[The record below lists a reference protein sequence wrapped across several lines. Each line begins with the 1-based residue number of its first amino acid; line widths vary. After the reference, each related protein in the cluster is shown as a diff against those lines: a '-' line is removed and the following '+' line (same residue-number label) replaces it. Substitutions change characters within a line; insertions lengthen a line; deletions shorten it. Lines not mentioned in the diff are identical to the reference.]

1 MSQDD
6 AAQVFAL
13 EALDLQA
20 SIERNLLDL
29 SEDPSNRDL
38 IDTLFRELHTLKGS
52 SAMFGFTAL
61 SRFVHEFETAFET
74 LREPGG
80 RASAD
85 LVAVALAACDH
96 FERLLTAPEKAGP
109 DSEAILHRLRL
120 SLGGGYGESSQ
131 VSFQGDVPPDLSVNA
146 HTSAGP
152 AQGTGQG
159 DSPLADGWTIRL
171 ALGPQALSLGINPL
185 GVLDDLR
192 GLSADADIRILCDK
206 TITLDAL
213 DPLEP
218 PFAWEIRLPATVERA
233 QLDDVFLFV
242 SDDLSL
248 DIRRAGTQAPDGVVE
263 DQRHTEHPVPGATSP
278 VTPLP
283 PAAAGSDTETLR
295 SRQQAP
301 SSMRVETE
309 RLDELMDRVG
319 ELVIAEAR
327 LHEISADLGNG
338 ALLTIAEDIRRL
350 TSGMRDTTMT
360 IRMVPVG
367 SLFGRC
373 RRLVHDLSGQLGKP
387 LDLVTTGG
395 DTELDK
401 TVIEALGDPLVHM
414 LRNSV
419 DHGIELPE
427 VRRAAGKPDHG
438 QITIAARQAGTEVEI
453 TIADDGKGLDLEK
466 IRERAIERGLI
477 QPTDHQ
483 SETQTRLLIFEPGF
497 STAPSVTELSGRGV
511 GMDVVRTTLKAL
523 RGQIEVDSEPGHG
536 TTIKLRLPLTLAIM
550 DGLLVEVGTERYTIP
565 LAAVEECVELPGEL
579 ATGRGQS
586 NFLRVRD
593 ELVPFL
599 SLARLFDVPEP
610 RAQWQK
616 VVIVSSAA
624 GRVGLLVDRIV
635 STNQTVIKQLS
646 RLHEGLKN
654 FSGATILGDGKVA
667 LILDVSNLVGHG
679 QAIEAAARQ
688 SERAA

>member
-1 MSQDD
+1 
-6 AAQVFAL
+6 
-13 EALDLQA
+13 
-20 SIERNLLDL
+20 
-29 SEDPSNRDL
+29 
-38 IDTLFRELHTLKGS
+38 
-52 SAMFGFTAL
+52 
-61 SRFVHEFETAFET
+61 
-74 LREPGG
+74 
-80 RASAD
+80 
-85 LVAVALAACDH
+85 
-96 FERLLTAPEKAGP
+96 
-109 DSEAILHRLRL
+109 
-120 SLGGGYGESSQ
+120 
-131 VSFQGDVPPDLSVNA
+131 
-146 HTSAGP
+146 
-152 AQGTGQG
+152 
-159 DSPLADGWTIRL
+159 
-171 ALGPQALSLGINPL
+171 
-185 GVLDDLR
+185 
-192 GLSADADIRILCDK
+192 
-206 TITLDAL
+206 
-213 DPLEP
+213 
-218 PFAWEIRLPATVERA
+218 
-233 QLDDVFLFV
+233 
-242 SDDLSL
+242 
-248 DIRRAGTQAPDGVVE
+248 
-263 DQRHTEHPVPGATSP
+263 
-278 VTPLP
+278 
-283 PAAAGSDTETLR
+283 
-295 SRQQAP
+295 
-301 SSMRVETE
+301 MRVETE

-373 RRLVHDLSGQLGKP
+373 RRLVPDLSGQLGKP

-453 TIADDGKGLDLEK
+453 PTADDGKGLDLEK